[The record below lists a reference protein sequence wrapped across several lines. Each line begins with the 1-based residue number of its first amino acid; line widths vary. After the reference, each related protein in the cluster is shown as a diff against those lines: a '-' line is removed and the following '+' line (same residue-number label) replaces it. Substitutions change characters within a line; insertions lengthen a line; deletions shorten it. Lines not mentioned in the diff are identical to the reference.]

1 MEEYRGDSS
10 GPTEEQILIR
20 QLKRGE
26 MGSYEIIF
34 HRYYS
39 LYFQFAKGML
49 KDEQAAEDILQN
61 VFMKIWMKRERLN
74 ENQSIRN
81 YIYVLTKREILNHFR
96 LKYHSQVILTE
107 EIWQFDMADKHKI
120 QELDYHELRETVQQ
134 VIDCMPPRR
143 RDIYCMSRLKSIPNK
158 EIAQQLGISI
168 RTVEKHLELALQ
180 TFRKQLG
187 DFLFILVYLGF
198 KF

>member
-1 MEEYRGDSS
+1 M
-10 GPTEEQILIR
+10 
-20 QLKRGE
+20 
-26 MGSYEIIF
+26 
-34 HRYYS
+34 
-39 LYFQFAKGML
+39 
-49 KDEQAAEDILQN
+49 
-61 VFMKIWMKRERLN
+61 
-74 ENQSIRN
+74 
-81 YIYVLTKREILNHFR
+81 
-96 LKYHSQVILTE
+96 
-107 EIWQFDMADKHKI
+107 
-120 QELDYHELRETVQQ
+120 RETVQQ